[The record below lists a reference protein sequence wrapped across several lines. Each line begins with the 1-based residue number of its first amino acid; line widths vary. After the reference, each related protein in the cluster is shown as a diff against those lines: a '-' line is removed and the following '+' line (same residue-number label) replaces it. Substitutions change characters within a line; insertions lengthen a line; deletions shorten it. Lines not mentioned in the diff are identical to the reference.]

1 MRIQKTPFVIVIV
14 LSCALVSQSQSKPK
28 LAFDEFFNSVEITAL
43 EISPDGN
50 SVVIGTE
57 RADWDQQIFRTD
69 LWFYRDVRKDDVR
82 KNDDR
87 KDDDGK
93 AGSLI
98 QLTQSGHDSEPKWS
112 PDGRWIAFISE
123 RKTSSEK
130 SDEADDSDSDSKAE
144 DTSQLYLISPSGG
157 EAIPV
162 TQGEEDVHAFSWS
175 ANSQTI
181 YFATRQ
187 PWTKSQKDDYKKD
200 WKDVVQ
206 YRTAE
211 RGDAIFSLDIAAAL
225 DRHAAA
231 PAKVESKSDKEFEDL
246 TPGAEVIATTP
257 LRVDSLLTSPDGNKL
272 AFLTNAINQRQE
284 KPEDVELYVLDLP
297 NVARALPSAGS
308 EPVLSLPKGQALPAP
323 AGSATTADSTAR
335 AAADANP
342 ALTQPRR
349 ITHNTAVETRPH
361 WANDSRHIFFTVEIG
376 DVSGPYRDLQPHLYW
391 VDTAKLDADSA
402 KVDHDPTEQW
412 AKDFVGP
419 VEQYAVEH
427 VAADPS
433 VSPASTASAQRTN
446 ASMTT
451 VLASAR
457 LGTEVQMYSATKPSD
472 ELHRITAWPG
482 TYANIS
488 VAAHSPKIAFIYSSL
503 GKPDEVYLADSA
515 AQLDQA
521 KPITGFNKVFTE
533 RDLPQGKPYR
543 WKADDGTTIEGML
556 IYPPGRF
563 EQKHLPMFTLI
574 HGGPADADGNHFGAD
589 WYNWAA
595 LAATNGWLVFRP
607 NYRGSVGYGD
617 QFLQQIVP
625 QIVSRPGKDILEGV
639 DALVKDGIADPD
651 HLTVGGYSYGGYM
664 TNWLITQTTRFK
676 AAVTGAGA
684 VEHIGNWGNDDTTY
698 DDAYFLGGRPWEVPQ
713 RYHDEAAIFQIDKLR
728 TPTHMVAGADDIR
741 VAVLEDY
748 LLEHALYSLGIPNKL
763 LIFPGEGHGL
773 GKNPWHGKI
782 KVREELKWLQKYG
795 GVPASN

>member
-1 MRIQKTPFVIVIV
+1 MLLNCLLAV
-14 LSCALVSQSQSKPK
+14 LATNAAPAQSKPK
-28 LAFDEFFNSVEITAL
+28 LTLDEFFNSVSISAL

-57 RADWDQQIFRTD
+57 RADWDQQIFRSD
-69 LWFYRDVRKDDVR
+69 LWLYR
-82 KNDDR
+82 
-87 KDDDGK
+87 DDGK
-93 AGSLI
+93 AGSAPGTLI

-112 PDGRWIAFISE
+112 PDGRWIAFVSE
-123 RKTSSEK
+123 RKTSAEK
-130 SDEADDSDSDSKAE
+130 SDDSDSDSDSDSKDEA
-144 DTSQLYLISPSGG
+144 TSQIYLISPSGG
-157 EAIPV
+157 EAFPI
-162 TQGEEDVHAFSWS
+162 TEGDEAVHAFSWS
-175 ANSQTI
+175 ADSQTI

-211 RGDAIFSLDIAAAL
+211 RGDTIFALDVPAAL
-225 DRHAAA
+225 VRHAAA
-231 PAKVESKSDKEFEDL
+231 PAKVEAKPDSKSEKEDEDL
-246 TPGAEVIATTP
+246 TPGARAMATTP
-257 LRVDSLLTSPDGNKL
+257 LRVDTLQTSPDGHKL
-272 AFLTNAINQRQE
+272 LFLSNAINQRQE
-284 KPEDVELYVLDLP
+284 KYEDVEIYVVDLES
-297 NVARALPSAGS
+297 VARAL
-308 EPVLSLPKGQALPAP
+308 LPAT
-323 AGSATTADSTAR
+323 AGSAANAGADS
-335 AAADANP
+335 NP
-342 ALTQPRR
+342 TLAQPRR

-361 WANDSRHIFFTVEIG
+361 WANDSRHILFTVEIG

-391 VDTAKLDADSA
+391 ADTDSGA
-402 KVDHDPTEQW
+402 VEQW
-412 AKDFVGP
+412 SKNFIGP
-419 VEQYAVEH
+419 VEHYVVTGESEK
-427 VAADPS
+427 D
-433 VSPASTASAQRTN
+433 N
-446 ASMTT
+446 

-457 LGTEVQMYSATKPSD
+457 LGTEVQMYSAAKPSD
-472 ELHRITAWPG
+472 ELHRISAWRG
-482 TYANIS
+482 TYSRIS
-488 VAAHSPKIAFIYSSL
+488 LAAHSPKIAFIYSSL
-503 GKPDEVYLADSA
+503 GKPEEVYLADSA
-515 AQLDQA
+515 ATLDQA
-521 KPITGFNKVFTE
+521 KPITSFNKLFTE
-533 RDLPQGKPYR
+533 RDLPQGKPYQ
-543 WKADDGTTIEGML
+543 WKADDGTSVEGML
-556 IYPPGRF
+556 IYPPGKF
-563 EQKHLPMFTLI
+563 EAKHLPMLTLI
-574 HGGPADADGNHFGAD
+574 HGGPADADGNSFGAD
-589 WYNWAA
+589 WYDWAA

-607 NYRGSVGYGD
+607 NYRGSTGYGD
-617 QFLQQIVP
+617 KFLLQIVP

-651 HLTVGGYSYGGYM
+651 HLTIGGYSYGGYM

-713 RYHDEAAIFQIDKLR
+713 RYHDEAAIFQIDKVR

-795 GVPASN
+795 GVPAAN